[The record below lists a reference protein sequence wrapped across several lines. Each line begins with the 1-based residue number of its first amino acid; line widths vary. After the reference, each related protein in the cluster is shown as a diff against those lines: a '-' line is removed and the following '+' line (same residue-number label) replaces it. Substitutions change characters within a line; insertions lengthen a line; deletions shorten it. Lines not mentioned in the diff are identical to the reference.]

1 MLLDRVAIHVLV
13 SPTAHVHFIM
23 LAMNIITVLD
33 IATVLSSLHTL
44 SFALAKQLLS

>member
-33 IATVLSSLHTL
+33 IATVIISSLDTL
-44 SFALAKQLLS
+44 SFAQLLS